1 MGFISLGKINK
12 SLLFILLMSVFMVL
26 YQYIYGF
33 EYIECFYPM
42 NIYRILYNA
51 IIDNTKTDFYH
62 HRIFD
67 PLFCYIGVI
76 ILSFL
81 IPKEVEKKEREGS
94 EIRERI
100 RTKQVSQLTLDLI
113 HHEIYEYLLEKNIFW
128 VLLKII
134 LLWIMEENLLLIFV
148 DIFQDL
154 DFSFFELIFVSY
166 IFSKNFFFKIYSHQK
181 LGMAISIG
189 VGSSLKF
196 YNIIISIV
204 PNQNE
209 EDKKF
214 YQKYPF
220 LCFFTLFYLL
230 LILTRSYVNT
240 QLKVLMDLK
249 FISLRSLLLMYGIIG
264 FVMCLLFG
272 IIFSFVPCFA
282 FINNYVCKIKY
293 EDKMYFDHFLNYYES
308 GLNLLV
314 RLIIIVLGAITFFL
328 NKYFFIC
335 IIKFYT
341 PIHVIFSFPIQ
352 FFIEKTFL
360 LIFTGLFFREDLFS
374 REILLEK
381 FLLDISG
388 DIASI
393 IGFLIFLEMIELNFC
408 GFNYNLM
415 KNIINR
421 GEKDY
426 KVLKDF
432 NTKLREGTVSMDS
445 DDSLFE

>member
-293 EDKMYFDHFLNYYES
+293 QDKMYFDHFLNYYES

-360 LIFTGLFFREDLFS
+360 LIFTGLFFREDLFA

-432 NTKLREGTVSMDS
+432 NTKLREGTVSTDS